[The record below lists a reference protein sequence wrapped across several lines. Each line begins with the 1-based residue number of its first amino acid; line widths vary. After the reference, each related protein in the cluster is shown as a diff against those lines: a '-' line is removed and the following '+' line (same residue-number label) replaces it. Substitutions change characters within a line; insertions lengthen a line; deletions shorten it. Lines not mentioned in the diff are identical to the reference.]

1 MPKGYV
7 LMIERITD
15 QAGMDAYSRAAMP
28 AMRESGAIPLAVD
41 PQHTLL
47 EGEWPGERTVLLE
60 FPSVDAAQAWYD
72 SDSYEAAKPLRQA
85 AGTTHA
91 VILSG
96 FELPVRP

>member
-7 LMIERITD
+7 LMVETIDDAE
-15 QAGMDAYSRAAMP
+15 GMAAYSRAAMP
-28 AMRESGAIPLAVD
+28 SIGASGAVPLIVD

-47 EGEWPGERTVLLE
+47 EGEWPGTRTVLLE
-60 FPSVDAAQAWYD
+60 FASVEAAQAWYD
-72 SDSYEAAKPLRQA
+72 SESYQAAKPLRQA

-96 FELPVRP
+96 R